1 MDRMGRAGA
10 VTLLLLGGLGLA
22 ILLAWGGS
30 AFFVFV
36 FFAVIALLVA
46 VGARVGGRW
55 LEDASRGRFDR
66 DRR

>member
-1 MDRMGRAGA
+1 MNRMGRAEA
-10 VTLLLLGGLGLA
+10 VTLLLLGVLGLVV
-22 ILLAWGGS
+22 LLAWGGS
-30 AFFVFV
+30 AFLVFL
-36 FFAVIALLVA
+36 FFATIAVLVA

>member
-1 MDRMGRAGA
+1 MDRIGRAEG
-10 VTLLLLGGLGLA
+10 VTLLLVGGLGLT

-30 AFFVFV
+30 AFFVFL

-46 VGARVGGRW
+46 FGARVGGRW
-55 LEDASRGRFDR
+55 LQDSSRGRFDR